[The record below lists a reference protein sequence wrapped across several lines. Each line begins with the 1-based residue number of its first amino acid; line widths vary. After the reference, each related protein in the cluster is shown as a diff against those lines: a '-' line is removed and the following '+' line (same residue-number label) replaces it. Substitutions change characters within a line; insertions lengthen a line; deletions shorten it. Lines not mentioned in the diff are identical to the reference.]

1 MGIFNGYE
9 AEIEARQKALEEYRN
24 IMMEVSR
31 DAEQV
36 LLMIPSIIEALTP
49 YDNER
54 KQFIDAAIAALGI
67 EQLPVPST
75 AYGSTNE
82 MIVTE
87 SYPKLS
93 VKTNKLALGD
103 DGNLYI
109 GFDRRKARNGGNAAP
124 AWLKHLMSSYK
135 GVNGTIRDNW
145 DRSGLSD
152 KYLLVVENVDED
164 LVNDLAELDFSLT
177 PEEAI
182 EAQRFGVTEPVEVV
196 TPEAIVTPVEIVTEA
211 ETIAD
216 IYA

>member
-1 MGIFNGYE
+1 MGLFNGYE
-9 AEIEARQKALEEYRN
+9 KEIEARQKALEDYKA
-24 IMMEVSR
+24 IMLNVAN
-31 DAEQV
+31 DADKV
-36 LLMIPSIIEALTP
+36 LSLIPSIIEALAP

-54 KQFIDAAIAALGI
+54 KQFVDAALTALGV
-67 EQLPVPST
+67 EST
-75 AYGSTNE
+75 VSSSAYGSPNETN
-82 MIVTE
+82 VTE
-87 SYPKLS
+87 SYPKLT
-93 VKTNKLALGD
+93 VKTSKLALGD

-124 AWLKHLMSSYK
+124 VWLKHLMSSYK

-145 DRSGLSD
+145 FGSGLVD

-164 LVNDLAELDFSLT
+164 LLNDLAELDFSLT

-196 TPEAIVTPVEIVTEA
+196 TEA
-211 ETIAD
+211 ETITD

>member
-1 MGIFNGYE
+1 MGLFNGYE
-9 AEIEARQKALEEYRN
+9 KEIEARQKALEDYKA
-24 IMMEVSR
+24 IMLNVAN
-31 DAEQV
+31 DADKV
-36 LLMIPSIIEALTP
+36 LSLIPSIIEALAP

-54 KQFIDAAIAALGI
+54 KQFVDAAITALGVEPI
-67 EQLPVPST
+67 VSSS
-75 AYGSTNE
+75 AYGLTTETS
-82 MIVTE
+82 VTE
-87 SYPKLS
+87 SYPTLT
-93 VKTNKLALGD
+93 VKTSKLALGD

-124 AWLKHLMSSYK
+124 VWLKHLMSSYK

-145 DRSGLSD
+145 FGSGLVD

-164 LVNDLAELDFSLT
+164 LLNDLAELDFSLT

-196 TPEAIVTPVEIVTEA
+196 TEA
-211 ETIAD
+211 ETITD

>member
-1 MGIFNGYE
+1 MGLFNGYE
-9 AEIEARQKALEEYRN
+9 KEIETRQKALEEYRN

-31 DAEQV
+31 DADKV
-36 LLMIPSIIEALTP
+36 LSLIPSIIEALTP
-49 YDNER
+49 YEHER
-54 KQFIDAAIAALGI
+54 KQFVDAVINALGV
-67 EQLPVPST
+67 ESTVSPS
-75 AYGSTNE
+75 AYGSTTE
-82 MIVTE
+82 TTVTE

-124 AWLKHLMSSYK
+124 VWLKHLTSSYK
-135 GVNGTIRDNW
+135 GVNVSIRYNW
-145 DRSGLSD
+145 FGSGLLD
-152 KYLLVVENVDED
+152 KYLLVLENVDED